1 MGKQTYTSLNDL
13 DFRGALEMMLKYIKM
28 PRTRLIAIFQ
38 GWEDAY
44 DTKINEIASPN
55 KVYSYLNLGIPFLIN
70 SKLTDFIQVANIPD
84 RFLYTDRDDFLEK
97 IAHLNANYL
106 ESQELILE
114 LRNDV
119 SWDADESRKIKTF
132 LAGITGALN

>member
-1 MGKQTYTSLNDL
+1 
-13 DFRGALEMMLKYIKM
+13 M